1 MEARRGIGG
10 GGSGLFVAV
19 GIALAGWFVGHGFL
33 AGRTVDRFV
42 TVKGLAERDVKA
54 DVALW
59 PLRFIATA
67 DDLDIARA
75 GIDRSK
81 QAILSF
87 LGANGIGANQVE
99 LQGLE
104 VTDVLAN
111 PYRSGP
117 VGTRFI
123 INQTLMVRSEEP
135 DRIQA
140 VSQKVGD
147 LIAAGVVLQA
157 SAGPGTGPTFLFTGL
172 NDLKPQMIAEAT
184 ANARAA
190 AQQFATDSGVELG
203 GIRQASQGVF
213 VILPRDPAPGVIEES
228 QLHKTV
234 RVVATIEYYLRD

>member
-87 LGANGIGANQVE
+87 LGANGIGANQV
-99 LQGLE
+99 
-104 VTDVLAN
+104 DFKDW
-111 PYRSGP
+111 R
-117 VGTRFI
+117 
-123 INQTLMVRSEEP
+123 
-135 DRIQA
+135 
-140 VSQKVGD
+140 
-147 LIAAGVVLQA
+147 
-157 SAGPGTGPTFLFTGL
+157 
-172 NDLKPQMIAEAT
+172 
-184 ANARAA
+184 
-190 AQQFATDSGVELG
+190 
-203 GIRQASQGVF
+203 
-213 VILPRDPAPGVIEES
+213 
-228 QLHKTV
+228 
-234 RVVATIEYYLRD
+234 